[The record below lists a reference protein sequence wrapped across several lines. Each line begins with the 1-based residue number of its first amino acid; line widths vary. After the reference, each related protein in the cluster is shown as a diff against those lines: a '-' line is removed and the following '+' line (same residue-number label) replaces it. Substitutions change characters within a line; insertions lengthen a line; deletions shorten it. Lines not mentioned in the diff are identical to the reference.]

1 MILLQ
6 SFYDNNEKSGTN
18 TGEVWCS
25 VPSGNNGTVEFVVEE
40 TGLA

>member
-6 SFYDNNEKSGTN
+6 SFYDYKDKIGTN